1 MVFGQYDPSVDY
13 SDLIERLEVL
23 ETDCSSQ
30 IISKADYNFKGK
42 LDTFKK
48 LVMQFVLED

>member
-13 SDLIERLEVL
+13 SELIERLEGL

-30 IISKADYNFKGK
+30 IISKANHNFKGK
-42 LDTFKK
+42 LDIFQQ
-48 LVMQFVLED
+48 LVMQFVLKE